1 MPVGVVA
8 IPRPG
13 MDARPPG
20 PTDAAESGSDTFGA
34 KRGVQSRIPLG
45 NSAART
51 VIARPGGTGAEF
63 PKPLIPSRRHGR
75 SGSHPQLLD
84 HRPHRPR
91 QVDAGRPHPRA
102 DPHRRP
108 AIDARPG
115 ARLDGARARARDH
128 DQGAGGAGVLRS
140 RRWSGVSAAPDR
152 HARPRRLHLRGVA
165 VAGRVR
171 GRAARGRRQPGGRGA
186 DGREHLSGDRLGA
199 RADPLPEQGRP
210 PRCRARARGRGGRGA
225 PRRAR

>member
-1 MPVGVVA
+1 MPYMPSTSRSDETASNVVLCMLA
-8 IPRPG
+8 PRDPPPG
-13 MDARPPG
+13 TTAPPPGARRYPSRVHARRGRREPPAARP
-20 PTDAAESGSDTFGA
+20 TNTLY
-34 KRGVQSRIPLG
+34 V
-45 NSAART
+45 
-51 VIARPGGTGAEF
+51 
-63 PKPLIPSRRHGR
+63 RHGR

-152 HARPRRLHLRGVA
+152 HARARRLHLRGVA
-165 VAGRVR
+165 VARRLR

-186 DGREHLSGDRLGA
+186 DGRKHLSGDRLGA